1 MTPGAARRAVLG
13 LVLVLAPALVGAQ
26 GIGDVAAK
34 EKQKRTASP
43 HDKSRVLTND
53 DLSKGEKSGSPAAA
67 PAAAPASS
75 SGADKE
81 RERSSKEQE
90 GNPPADTAVEQ
101 AQAAADAA
109 RASVVAAEEHVKELQ
124 DKLNPMSPSF
134 IYGGTQLGDAVGEEM
149 RTREE
154 LRVAEAQLAGARD
167 GLVKANQ
174 ALEDAR
180 RGVRRAPRE

>member
-1 MTPGAARRAVLG
+1 MRRSLVG
-13 LVLVLAPALVGAQ
+13 LVLVLVPALAGAQ

-34 EKQKRTASP
+34 EKEKRAAAP
-43 HDKSRVLTND
+43 HEKTRVITND
-53 DLSKGEKSGSPAAA
+53 DLTKGEKKPSDGASAPSSGS
-67 PAAAPASS
+67 ASS
-75 SGADKE
+75 E
-81 RERSSKEQE
+81 RVRSTKEQE
-90 GNPPADTAVEQ
+90 APADSTVEQ

-109 RASVVAAEEHVKELQ
+109 RSAVVAAEEHVKELQ

-154 LRVAEAQLAGARD
+154 LKVAEAQLAGARD